1 MDTYSLEKGLSDGQK
16 ELLRFEYEL
25 AANKKEYKKSSYEAS
40 YGALCKKDKY
50 MPDTKFKKWVHVI
63 MRTLFVDSYRRIVC
77 EQIFADR
84 TYRFYSL
91 DVS

>member
-1 MDTYSLEKGLSDGQK
+1 MATYCLEKGLPDGQK

-25 AANKKEYKKSSYEAS
+25 AANKKEYKKMSYEVS
-40 YGALCKKDKY
+40 YGALGKGDKY
-50 MPDTKFKKWVHVI
+50 MPDTKFKKWVHAI

-77 EQIFADR
+77 EQIFSGR
-84 TYRFYSL
+84 TDRFYSL